1 MQPFLH
7 DKLFEPNQSISI
19 GLDFIGTMPLIVV
32 DNIFK
37 NFNDIRDIVLNTPV
51 GNWKYDPNGFNYKD
65 YYDCHI
71 LYPLQ
76 QNSLFNVSE
85 KIIKKSLNINTSLL
99 KKNAFKINWFKQ
111 INQKRSNF
119 AFPHHDQVL
128 DTNIFTCLVY
138 LNNKNESLGGTAF
151 FKNKYTNNV
160 DGTKDSNFLNQYPDT
175 FENGYDYWSP
185 EKYWEIIAFTE
196 MIPNRLIIF
205 PSNYYHAAYHPENGF
220 YKDPRLTLV
229 YWMKQT

>member
-19 GLDFIGTMPLIVV
+19 GFNFIGEMPLIVV

-37 NFNDIRDIVLNTPV
+37 NFSNIRDIILNTPV
-51 GNWKYDPNGFNYKD
+51 GNWKYDINGFNYKD
-65 YYDCHI
+65 YYDCQI
-71 LYPLQ
+71 IYPLKQ
-76 QNSLFNVSE
+76 YSLFNISE
-85 KIIKKSLNINTSLL
+85 KIIKKALNLNTTLL
-99 KKNAFKINWFKQ
+99 EKNAIKVNWFKQ

-119 AFPHHDQVL
+119 AFPHDDQTL
-128 DTNIFTCLVY
+128 DTKMFTCLIY

-151 FKNKYTNNV
+151 FKNKVTNNI
-160 DGTKDSNFLNQYPDT
+160 DGAKDDNFFDLYPET
-175 FENGYDYWSP
+175 VENGYDYWSP
-185 EKYWEIIAFTE
+185 EKYWEIIAFAE

-220 YKDPRLTLV
+220 YDDPRLTLV